1 MNDESQKSTHYHSSL
16 IVHRLLAQW
25 LLLFFRPA
33 KRNFMKRSWDMNP
46 KFQARW
52 ISKQHTHYLK
62 KAGKLKESM
71 VLDSLK
77 GHILVE
83 PAGTDPR
90 RDDGILSPDA
100 ADYELRHA
108 WCLGPKTQ
116 LQKARQLLGLALDPA

>member
-1 MNDESQKSTHYHSSL
+1 MMNHRNQL
-16 IVHRLLAQW
+16 IIIHHLSFIVYWHNDCS
-25 LLLFFRPA
+25 FFSEPR

-52 ISKQHTHYLK
+52 ISKQQTHYLK
-62 KAGKLKESM
+62 KTGKLKESL

-90 RDDGILSPDA
+90 QDDGILSPDA

-116 LQKARQLLGLALDPA
+116 VQKARQLLGLALDPA

>member
-1 MNDESQKSTHYHSSL
+1 MMNPQKSTHYHSSL

-52 ISKQHTHYLK
+52 ISKQQTHYLK
-62 KAGKLKESM
+62 KTGKLKESM

-90 RDDGILSPDA
+90 RDDGILSADA